1 MRRLLLSLLIAS
13 GAAAQAPS
21 DSLESAARRAA
32 LGGDPALALD
42 LLSDADALSPE
53 ARILLARLA
62 LDAGQ
67 PLVSVNALADADTT
81 DAAAHLTLGRAYASL
96 GDASGAERAY
106 RHAHR
111 QRPGGTATVALA
123 AILAQRRPSQA
134 VSLYRL
140 LVARDSMNPAHHGA
154 LGRVYADL
162 DSVRLARHHLSRSF
176 ALYPRNETVALALAS
191 LLEDEPGAIR
201 AHLTAAL
208 GAIPESA
215 DLWRARGA
223 AAIRAD
229 ALPLA
234 VEAYR
239 NALRFSDSTAV
250 RLRGLGVALYYAGET
265 PEALTV
271 FGEAYARDSTDAT
284 ILRLYGLA
292 AHAEGDTPLALDLLT
307 RAADAMGRRA
317 LADLYENRARIHLEQ
332 MQEEESLAWLDLSGH
347 LAPEKDTVEL
357 NRAVVYQ
364 QFGRLSEAELAYRA
378 FADRTIDERLRDF
391 ALGRAEM
398 LAGIERERAETELR
412 RRLGE

>member
-1 MRRLLLSLLIAS
+1 MRCLLLVLLLAS
-13 GAAAQAPS
+13 GTSAQAPV
-21 DSLESAARRAA
+21 DTLETAARAAA
-32 LGGDPALALD
+32 LSGDTALALD
-42 LLSDADALSPE
+42 LLTTADTLSAE
-53 ARILLARLA
+53 ARTLLARLA

-67 PLVSVNALADADTT
+67 PLVALDALADADTT
-81 DAAAHLTLGRAYASL
+81 DAAAHLVLGRAYATL
-96 GDASGAERAY
+96 GDASGAEVAY
-106 RHAHR
+106 RYAHR

-123 AILAQRRPSQA
+123 ALVAQRKPLEA
-134 VSLYRL
+134 VGLYRL
-140 LVARDSMNPAHHGA
+140 LVARDSLNPAHHGA

-162 DSVRLARHHLSRSF
+162 DSVPLARVHLSRSF
-176 ALYPRNETVALALAS
+176 DLYPQSERVALALAE
-191 LLEDEPGAIR
+191 LLEEEPEAIA

-208 GAIPESA
+208 EANPESA

-239 NALRFSDSTAV
+239 TALRLSDSTAV

-265 PEALTV
+265 PEALEV
-271 FGEAYARDSTDAT
+271 FREAYARDSTDAT
-284 ILRLYGLA
+284 TLRLYGLA
-292 AHAEGDTPLALDLLT
+292 AYAEGNTPLALDLLT

-317 LADLYENRARIHLEQ
+317 LADLYESRARIHLEQ
-332 MQEEESLAWLDLSGH
+332 MQEDDALAWLDLSGL

-378 FADRTIDERLRDF
+378 FAERTLDDRLRDF
-391 ALGRAEM
+391 ALDRAEM
-398 LAGIERERAETELR
+398 LAGIEQDRVEADLR